1 MDTCLLPSVD
11 RYFDIFSLFSIS
23 LIFSVFCFYK
33 MLNYKS
39 YKILFD
45 FIKCSVSI
53 FFGVCV
59 WKIDSYLMRYR
70 PN

>member
-23 LIFSVFCFYK
+23 LIFYVFCFYK
-33 MLNYKS
+33 ILNYKS

-53 FFGVCV
+53 FLVCV
-59 WKIDSYLMRYR
+59 CRILI
-70 PN
+70 PI

>member
-11 RYFDIFSLFSIS
+11 RYFDIFSLFIIS
-23 LIFSVFCFYK
+23 LIFYVFCFYK

-39 YKILFD
+39 YKVLFD

-53 FFGVCV
+53 FLACVCR
-59 WKIDSYLMRYR
+59 ILI
-70 PN
+70 PI